1 MVCLRHSITIDLRFV
16 NSYFYVDNLLCSA
29 YTCGKMNKFDSHHKH
44 FRKRKRNPYAKALQ
58 EKNLQQQVV
67 DGKRQQYVPEIED
80 WELDSHSTEIE
91 DEEWNFL
98 DEI

>member
-16 NSYFYVDNLLCSA
+16 NSYFYVDRPSLHPYNH
-29 YTCGKMNKFDSHHKH
+29 TMTHQPHKH

-58 EKNLQQQVV
+58 DKNLQQQVV
-67 DGKRQQYVPEIED
+67 AGKRQQYVPEIED